1 MDLKITLLISCISSN
16 VLMIYTLQ
24 KIIITQY
31 YCTSHVNQVYGFDV
45 VWTALVRYKELHGD
59 LTISQRFSVPPDSP
73 EWPQA
78 VWNMKLGEEHSAEYS

>member
-1 MDLKITLLISCISSN
+1 M
-16 VLMIYTLQ
+16 
-24 KIIITQY
+24 
-31 YCTSHVNQVYGFDV
+31 YGFDV

-78 VWNMKLGEEHSAEYS
+78 VWNMKLGEERSLEYS

>member
-1 MDLKITLLISCISSN
+1 MHVNNLTLFYISI
-16 VLMIYTLQ
+16 LLYL
-24 KIIITQY
+24 
-31 YCTSHVNQVYGFDV
+31 NQVYGFDV

-78 VWNMKLGEEHSAEYS
+78 VWNMKLGEEHSIEYSAEYSEEQSQEYS